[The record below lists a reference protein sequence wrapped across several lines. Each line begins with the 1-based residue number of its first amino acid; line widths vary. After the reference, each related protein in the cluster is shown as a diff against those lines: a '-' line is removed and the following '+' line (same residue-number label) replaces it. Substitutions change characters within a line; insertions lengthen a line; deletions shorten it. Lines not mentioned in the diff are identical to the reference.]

1 MRSRQESLGTMRG
14 VIMAVV
20 GVVLLIAFVLSR
32 LHLRGW

>member
-1 MRSRQESLGTMRG
+1 MARNGMVRG
-14 VIMAVV
+14 IIMAVV